1 MDEDIR
7 KKEITERLMT
17 NCHIHWGERVMCR
30 HVNFNM
36 IKTTYPMQ
44 TAAVFYSLPIMCQA
58 RAGGSS
64 KELSSLPLPKFLPN
78 GYCCYLQIKKLSL
91 RWFM

>member
-1 MDEDIR
+1 MSH
-7 KKEITERLMT
+7 K
-17 NCHIHWGERVMCR
+17 HWGEHVMCR

-36 IKTTYPMQ
+36 IKTIHPMQ
-44 TAAVFYSLPIMCQA
+44 TAAVSYSLPITGQA

-78 GYCCYLQIKKLSL
+78 EYCCYLQIKKLSL
-91 RWFM
+91 RRFM